1 MAPAIN
7 ARFQGTEINCEDGIK
22 ERELLFKELAFM
34 SKISRFSVLDFGLC
48 GSQQGGLYLFRF

>member
-7 ARFQGTEINCEDGIK
+7 ARFQGTEINLEDGVK
-22 ERELLFKELAFM
+22 ERELLFNELCFM
-34 SKISRFSVLDFGLC
+34 SKVSRFSLLDAAIC